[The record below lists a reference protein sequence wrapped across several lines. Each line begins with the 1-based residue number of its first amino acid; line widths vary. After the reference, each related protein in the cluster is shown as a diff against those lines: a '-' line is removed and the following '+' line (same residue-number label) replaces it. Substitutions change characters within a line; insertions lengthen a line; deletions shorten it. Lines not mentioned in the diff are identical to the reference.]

1 MLRDAA
7 STLLASAVACI
18 GCSTASAA
26 SAQTHSDLGAP
37 AITAVAPSATL
48 SAAFDP
54 KRLGAAT
61 RITFSLGITR
71 SSHKAPPPLS
81 TVDLSYPN
89 DLGFAT
95 SGLGL
100 ASCDGAALQVFGPS
114 ACPANS
120 QMGSG
125 TAIAEVAFGPELV
138 AERVTLG
145 LYAGPSPDGY
155 LRLVIVVAGKTPV
168 LAQVVLTAVLLPGH
182 MEISLPPVPG
192 LPGGPNVS
200 FASMKATLGGA
211 LTYYER
217 SHGRSIPYRPK
228 GIGLPD
234 HCPRGGWKL
243 GSSLIFVTGQRSHAE
258 TAIPCPARRRTRGR
272 G

>member
-1 MLRDAA
+1 VLRDAA

-18 GCSTASAA
+18 GCAGASAA
-26 SAQTHSDLGAP
+26 SAPRRSDLSPP
-37 AITAVAPSATL
+37 AVHATAPSATL

-61 RITFSLGITR
+61 RITFALGITP

-81 TVDLSYPN
+81 TVDLSYPS

-100 ASCDGAALQVFGPS
+100 ASCDVTALQVFGPS

-120 QMGSG
+120 QMGGG
-125 TAIAEVAFGPELV
+125 TAVAEVAFGPELV
-138 AERVTLG
+138 EEKVTLG

-155 LRLVIVVAGKTPV
+155 LHLVIVVSGKTPV
-168 LAQVVLTAVLLPGH
+168 LALVVLTAVLLPGH
-182 MEISLPPVPG
+182 MQISLPPVPG

-234 HCPRGGWKL
+234 HCPHGGWKL
-243 GSSLIFVTGQRSHAE
+243 GGSLIFVTGQRSHAE
-258 TAIPCPARRRTRGR
+258 TAISCPPRRAAHGR
-272 G
+272 

>member
-1 MLRDAA
+1 MIRDAA
-7 STLLASAVACI
+7 STLLAGAVACI
-18 GCSTASAA
+18 GCATASAA
-26 SAQTHSDLGAP
+26 SAPQRSDLSTP
-37 AITAVAPSATL
+37 AVTAAAPSATL

-61 RITFSLGITR
+61 RITFALGIR
-71 SSHKAPPPLS
+71 PSSHNPPPPLS
-81 TVDLSYPN
+81 TVDFSYPN

-100 ASCDGAALQVFGPS
+100 ASCDEATVQVFGAS

-120 QMGSG
+120 QMGKG
-125 TAIAEVAFGPELV
+125 TAVAEVAFGPELV
-138 AERVTLG
+138 AEKVTLG

-155 LRLVIVVAGKTPV
+155 LHLVIVVMGKTPV
-168 LAQVVLTAVLLPGH
+168 LAVVVLTAVLLPGH
-182 MEISLPPVPG
+182 MEISVPPVPG

-200 FASMKATLGGA
+200 FTSVKAALGGP

-217 SHGRSIPYRPK
+217 SHGRSIPYRPR

-234 HCPRGGWKL
+234 RCPRGGWKL

-258 TAIPCPARRRTRGR
+258 TAIPCPPRSTGHARG
-272 G
+272 